1 MCVLWKFF
9 SMVDFGLFVGLVE
22 DREIVA
28 NSLAAKIVEE
38 LVLRMAVW
46 T

>member
-1 MCVLWKFF
+1 MCALEVFLYGRFWF
-9 SMVDFGLFVGLVE
+9 VCGLGK

-38 LVLRMAVW
+38 LSSSDGSVD
-46 T
+46 